1 MSDFAPY
8 IEQIRARLRV
18 SEVIGKDV
26 RLIRKGHE
34 FSGLCP
40 FHNEKT
46 PSFTI
51 NDTKEFYHC
60 FGCGAHGDVITYTMH
75 RQNLSFMDAVKHLAN
90 LTGVILPE
98 KNEKKE
104 TAEGEEYFT
113 LLEEACL
120 WYQENLKRSLGDEAR
135 TYLKHRGFLEKTI
148 EEFRLGFAP
157 DRNKGFSS
165 LYQTFLAKG
174 FSKRAML
181 SSGLFIQSEDKKEP
195 YDRFRG
201 RVMFPILDLKGRVV
215 AFGGRILGE
224 GQPKYLNSSDT
235 VFFHKGQIL
244 YNYSNAGKHVNKDQ
258 PLIVVEGYSDVIALS
273 EAGWKTAV
281 APLGTALTIEQ
292 LQLLWKRNP
301 QPLLCFDG
309 DNAGLRAAF
318 RAAEKA
324 LPLLSSQK
332 TLKFINLPKG
342 EDPDSFLKSKGKE
355 ALRKIFSTPSSLVD
369 TLWQGLLF
377 SEKSL
382 ENADPEEKASFK
394 KNALELI
401 EKIEDSEVKYFYKL
415 DFNERL
421 RNLWYKPFRS
431 RESLKT
437 GSNQVLFSKKD
448 GLHKKN
454 SLSQK
459 ILLATVINHPTLLHE
474 IAEQFA
480 IIEFERKEWA
490 DLGDYLLESLNG
502 DVQDLKLAL
511 QTKGFGS
518 ILEEILDKSIY
529 VHAPFAGEG
538 TDPAVALERWRELW
552 QRATYQELM
561 KKDLKHSTEDMK
573 TSFDQKAWEKLK
585 ALKANLTSLD

>member
-8 IEQIRARLRV
+8 LEQIRARLRI

-26 RLIRKGHE
+26 RLIRKGNE

-51 NDTKEFYHC
+51 NDAKEFYHC
-60 FGCGAHGDVITYTMH
+60 FGCGAHGDVISYTMH
-75 RQNLSFMDAVKHLAN
+75 RHGLNFMDSVKHLAD
-90 LTGVILPE
+90 LTGVTLPE

-104 TAEGEEYFT
+104 TVEGVEYFT

-120 WYQENLKRSLGDEAR
+120 WYQENLKRSLGGEAR
-135 TYLKHRGFLEKTI
+135 TYLEQRGFPQKTI

-157 DRNKGFSS
+157 DRGQGFPS
-165 LYQTFLAKG
+165 LYQTFLTKG
-174 FSKRAML
+174 FSKKTML
-181 SSGLFIQSEDKKEP
+181 SSGLFIQAEDKKEP

-201 RVMFPILDLKGRVV
+201 RLMFPILDLKGRVV
-215 AFGGRILGE
+215 AFGGRTLGD

-235 VFFHKGQIL
+235 SFFHKGQIL
-244 YNYSNAGKHVNKDQ
+244 YNYVNACKHVNKDQ
-258 PLIVVEGYSDVIALS
+258 PLIVVEGYCDVIALS
-273 EAGWKTAV
+273 QAGWKTAV
-281 APLGTALTIEQ
+281 APLGTALTAEQ
-292 LQLLWKRNP
+292 LHLLWKRNP

-309 DNAGLRAAF
+309 DNAGLRATF
-318 RAAEKA
+318 RAAERA

-342 EDPDSFLKSKGKE
+342 EDPDSFLKSNGKPS
-355 ALRKIFSTPSSLVD
+355 LQKIFSAPSSLVE
-369 TLWQGLLF
+369 TLWQSLLF
-377 SEKSL
+377 SVKPM
-382 ENADPEEKASFK
+382 ENADPEEKAAFK
-394 KNALELI
+394 RNALDLI
-401 EKIEDSEVKYFYKL
+401 EKIEDSEVKYFYQL

-421 RNLWYKPFRS
+421 RNLWYKPFKS
-431 RESLKT
+431 RE
-437 GSNQVLFSKKD
+437 VSKASITQGFLNKRD
-448 GLHKKN
+448 GLYKKN

-459 ILLATVINHPTLLHE
+459 ILLATILNHPTLLHE

-480 IIEFERKEWA
+480 VIEFERKEWE
-490 DLGDYLLESLNG
+490 DLKHYLLESLNEDIG
-502 DVQDLKLAL
+502 DIKLAL

-529 VHAPFAGEG
+529 VHAPFASEG
-538 TDPAVALERWRELW
+538 TDQAVVLERWGELW
-552 QRATYQELM
+552 QRTTHQELM
-561 KKDLKHSTEDMK
+561 KKDLKSSTEDMK

-585 ALKANLTSLD
+585 ALKANLTPQS

>member
-1 MSDFAPY
+1 MPKSSQRACCAAILNPKTPY
-8 IEQIRARLRV
+8 AVVFDIGGGSTEAIWLRV
-18 SEVIGKDV
+18 NETGK
-26 RLIRKGHE
+26 
-34 FSGLCP
+34 
-40 FHNEKT
+40 
-46 PSFTI
+46 
-51 NDTKEFYHC
+51 
-60 FGCGAHGDVITYTMH
+60 
-75 RQNLSFMDAVKHLAN
+75 
-90 LTGVILPE
+90 
-98 KNEKKE
+98 
-104 TAEGEEYFT
+104 
-113 LLEEACL
+113 
-120 WYQENLKRSLGDEAR
+120 KR
-135 TYLKHRGFLEKTI
+135 
-148 EEFRLGFAP
+148 P
-157 DRNKGFSS
+157 
-165 LYQTFLAKG
+165 
-174 FSKRAML
+174 
-181 SSGLFIQSEDKKEP
+181 
-195 YDRFRG
+195 
-201 RVMFPILDLKGRVV
+201 
-215 AFGGRILGE
+215 
-224 GQPKYLNSSDT
+224 
-235 VFFHKGQIL
+235 GQIL

-301 QPLLCFDG
+301 QPLLC
-309 DNAGLRAAF
+309 
-318 RAAEKA
+318 
-324 LPLLSSQK
+324 
-332 TLKFINLPKG
+332 

-401 EKIEDSEVKYFYKL
+401 EKIEDSEVK
-415 DFNERL
+415 
-421 RNLWYKPFRS
+421 S

-437 GSNQVLFSKKD
+437 GSN
-448 GLHKKN
+448 
-454 SLSQK
+454 
-459 ILLATVINHPTLLHE
+459 
-474 IAEQFA
+474 QFA

-511 QTKGFGS
+511 QTKGF
-518 ILEEILDKSIY
+518 
-529 VHAPFAGEG
+529 GEG